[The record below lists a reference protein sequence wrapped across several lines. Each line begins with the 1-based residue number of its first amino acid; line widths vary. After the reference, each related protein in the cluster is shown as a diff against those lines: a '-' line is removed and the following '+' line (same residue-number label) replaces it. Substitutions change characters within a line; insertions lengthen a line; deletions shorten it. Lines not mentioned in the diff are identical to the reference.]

1 MKIFAKSTG
10 FVLVLLL
17 AGCASLSDQGKTGSA
32 AFPALSFL
40 SGWGSFTDLEP
51 GTVLTVSGSPVLERE
66 EVVVDALSEVTAAA
80 VDYLV
85 GPGDVLLV
93 NVNGKADLSSP
104 GLAGGGSN
112 KVAGSRVDGSGHIRL
127 PLVGSVAV
135 VGLSLDQIEARLR
148 QAFAAYLQDPWVVVE
163 IAEYKSHPLYL
174 LGQFK
179 NAGIYYMDRPLSL
192 LNGLALGGGML
203 DTANLRSARLIR
215 NGHTAPVDIYQL
227 LREGSLEQNVWL
239 KAGDTIYVPD
249 DKNQNV
255 FVFGAVSKP
264 GAVPMPNGRL
274 SLTQALAS
282 AGVGETRGNT
292 EHVRIIR
299 SLSATRGEL
308 MVVDQNQVMRG
319 ESLPFPL
326 TEGDIVYVPRSA
338 VGNWNQAIQE
348 ILPSLQMVSAILQ
361 PFVSIK
367 YLSNDDD

>member
-1 MKIFAKSTG
+1 MKIFGKFIG
-10 FVLVLLL
+10 FILVSLL
-17 AGCASLSDQGKTGSA
+17 AGCA
-32 AFPALSFL
+32 
-40 SGWGSFTDLEP
+40 SFTDLEP
-51 GTVLTVSGSPVLERE
+51 GTVLAVSGSPVLERE
-66 EVVVDALSEVTAAA
+66 EVVVDTLPTEVTTA

-93 NVNGKADLSSP
+93 NVNGKPDLSSP
-104 GLAGGGSN
+104 GLAGGGSSR
-112 KVAGSRVDGSGHIRL
+112 VAGSRVDGSGFIRL

-135 VGLSLDQIEARLR
+135 SGLSLDQIEGRLR
-148 QAFAAYLQDPWVVVE
+148 QAFSAYLQEPWVVVE

-179 NAGIYYMDRPLSL
+179 SAGTYYMDRPLTL

-215 NGHTAPVDIYQL
+215 DGLTAPVDIYQL

-264 GAVPMPNGRL
+264 GPVPMPNGRL
-274 SLTQALAS
+274 SLSQALAS
-282 AGVGETRGNT
+282 AGIGETRGNT
-292 EHVRIIR
+292 EYVRIIR

-308 MVVDQNQVMRG
+308 MVVDQNRVMRG

-348 ILPSLQMVSAILQ
+348 ILPSLQAVSAVLQ

-367 YLSNDDD
+367 FLSED

>member
-1 MKIFAKSTG
+1 MKIFAKFIG
-10 FVLVLLL
+10 FILVSLL
-17 AGCASLSDQGKTGSA
+17 AGCA
-32 AFPALSFL
+32 
-40 SGWGSFTDLEP
+40 SFTDLEP
-51 GTVLTVSGSPVLERE
+51 GTVLAVSGSPVLERE
-66 EVVVDALSEVTAAA
+66 EVVVDTLPTEVATA

-93 NVNGKADLSSP
+93 NVNGKPDLSSP
-104 GLAGGGSN
+104 GLAGGGSSR
-112 KVAGSRVDGSGHIRL
+112 VAGSRVDGSGFIRL

-135 VGLSLDQIEARLR
+135 SGLSLDQIEGRLR
-148 QAFAAYLQDPWVVVE
+148 QAFSAYLQEPWVVVE

-179 NAGIYYMDRPLSL
+179 SAGTYYMDRPLTL

-215 NGHTAPVDIYQL
+215 DGLTAPVDIYQL

-264 GAVPMPNGRL
+264 GSVPMPNGRL
-274 SLTQALAS
+274 SLSQALAS
-282 AGVGETRGNT
+282 AGIGETRGNT

-308 MVVDQNQVMRG
+308 MVIDQNRIMRG

-348 ILPSLQMVSAILQ
+348 ILPSLQAVSAVLQ

-367 YLSNDDD
+367 YLSEN

>member
-1 MKIFAKSTG
+1 MKIFAKLIG
-10 FVLVLLL
+10 FILVSLLT
-17 AGCASLSDQGKTGSA
+17 GCA
-32 AFPALSFL
+32 
-40 SGWGSFTDLEP
+40 SFTDLEP
-51 GTVLTVSGSPVLERE
+51 GTVLAVSGSPVLERE
-66 EVVVDALSEVTAAA
+66 EVVVDILPTEAATS

-93 NVNGKADLSSP
+93 NVNGKPDLSSP
-104 GLAGGGSN
+104 GLAGGGSS
-112 KVAGSRVDGSGHIRL
+112 KVAGSRVDGSGYIRL

-135 VGLSLDQIEARLR
+135 AGLSLDQVEAGLR
-148 QAFAAYLQDPWVVVE
+148 QSFAAYLQEPWVVVE

-179 NAGIYYMDRPLSL
+179 SAGTYYMDRPLTL

-215 NGHTAPVDIYQL
+215 DGLTAPVDIYQL

-264 GAVPMPNGRL
+264 GPVPMPNGRL

-282 AGVGETRGNT
+282 AGLGETRGNT

-308 MVVDQNQVMRG
+308 MVVDQNRIMRG
-319 ESLPFPL
+319 DSLPFPL

-348 ILPSLQMVSAILQ
+348 ILPSLQAVSAVLQ

-367 YLSNDDD
+367 YLSED